1 MKIINNN
8 KNFIKIVSK
17 AVVML
22 FILSIVIMPKTVKSY
37 STQSDVIG
45 LKSSNMSM
53 DEENYDDI
61 SNLTINKI
69 ETFNDNIRFL
79 GSIDGEEL
87 RIEGKLYKS
96 ELNNDEIVVD
106 ANNLNNNFNI
116 IFMSIVL
123 DGDERDD
130 FIMNHYNNQ
139 NILKLYLEKNN
150 QFYV

>member
-1 MKIINNN
+1 
-8 KNFIKIVSK
+8 
-17 AVVML
+17 ML

-116 IFMSIVL
+116 
-123 DGDERDD
+123 
-130 FIMNHYNNQ
+130 MNIESN
-139 NILKLYLEKNN
+139 
-150 QFYV
+150 